1 MDRKSERLER
11 QKVYQRQYR
20 ARLKRQRKPQ
30 HDDLGRASPQG
41 LTTDAAVAT
50 SKDSPWMT
58 SDQELQG
65 RAGIPEDLVRMRLS
79 GAPVLHH
86 DRALEAN
93 LSHAFSTH
101 ALATDPQNR
110 VGLRNAIFI
119 LSR

>member
-11 QKVYQRQYR
+11 QKVYQRQYKT
-20 ARLKRQRKPQ
+20 RLKRQRKPQ

-50 SKDSPWMT
+50 SKNSPWMT

-65 RAGIPEDLVRMRLS
+65 RVRIPTGFGSDALIR
-79 GAPVLHH
+79 APVLHH

-93 LSHAFSTH
+93 LSHAFSTR